1 MSNNAGIP
9 AGRKARTVACH
20 NCTLFQLCL
29 PVGVGAADLDLLD
42 RILKNRRMVK
52 RGDHVFRPGDAFHAV
67 YAVRSGSVKT
77 YARSRGGRAQMTG
90 FHLPGELIGLDA
102 IDSGVHHCGARAL
115 ESTSVCE
122 LPFDRLEA
130 LGTQVAGVQRQMLR
144 IMSKQI
150 LHDQVL
156 RVLLSSRRADERL
169 AAFLVNL
176 SQRFSRRGFSTA
188 EFNLSMSRR
197 EIGEYLGLAKE
208 TVSRLFTRF
217 EKERL
222 IAVRRKNVRIV
233 DRARLTALGR
243 VLPPA
248 T

>member
-156 RVLLSSRRADERL
+156 RTAPIVDTPTPYAAIFNFNWLSAGGTACAFATV
-169 AAFLVNL
+169 AAAITFKV
-176 SQRFSRRGFSTA
+176 SV
-188 EFNLSMSRR
+188 
-197 EIGEYLGLAKE
+197 GEYFKLLG
-208 TVSRLFTRF
+208 
-217 EKERL
+217 
-222 IAVRRKNVRIV
+222 AVLKQ
-233 DRARLTALGR
+233 
-243 VLPPA
+243 
-248 T
+248 